1 MDFMPLK
8 IAVHTVY
15 IPVINPTHFK
25 DLSDKLCN
33 NLISC
38 SSDWYYFVDVT
49 HHMF

>member
-25 DLSDKLCN
+25 D
-33 NLISC
+33 
-38 SSDWYYFVDVT
+38 FVT
-49 HHMF
+49 I